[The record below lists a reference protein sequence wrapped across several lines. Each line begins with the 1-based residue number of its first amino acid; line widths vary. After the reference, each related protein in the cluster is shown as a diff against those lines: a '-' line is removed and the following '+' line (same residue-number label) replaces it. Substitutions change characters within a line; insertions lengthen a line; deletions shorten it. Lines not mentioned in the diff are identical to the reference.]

1 MHKKKSPC
9 YKSSSKRK
17 KGQLNFLISKKN
29 QTLSE
34 CKKKK
39 KFEIKFFDYV
49 KVLGGTKCVM
59 VNIFLIADHDFVPDI
74 EIDWVHFIF
83 QYVFQVSMSG
93 QKPGK
98 GTLLKIGR

>member
-1 MHKKKSPC
+1 M
-9 YKSSSKRK
+9 
-17 KGQLNFLISKKN
+17 
-29 QTLSE
+29 SE
-34 CKKKK
+34 CKKKT

-59 VNIFLIADHDFVPDI
+59 VNIFFIVDDDFVPDI

-83 QYVFQVSMSG
+83 QYVFQVPMPG

-98 GTLLKIGR
+98 GTVLKIGR